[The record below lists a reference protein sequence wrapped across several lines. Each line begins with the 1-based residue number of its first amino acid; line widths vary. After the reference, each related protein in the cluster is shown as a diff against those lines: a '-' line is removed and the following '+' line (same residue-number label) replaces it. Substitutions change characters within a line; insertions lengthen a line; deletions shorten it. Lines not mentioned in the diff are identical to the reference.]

1 MPRTKNKQKKLH
13 VKKGD
18 IVALTKSITSSKGL
32 DRTNAEREA
41 RGEPVVGVSR
51 PKGYQARVLKVYR
64 DKERVLVEGVNVRY
78 KHTKPNQANPNG
90 GRIEAERPIHASN
103 VLPVDSN
110 GKPTRVGR
118 KLVTD
123 PTTGKGRWV
132 RVAKTTGLELDR

>member
-18 IVALTKSITSSKGL
+18 VVALTKAITSS
-32 DRTNAEREA
+32 EA
-41 RGEPVVGVSR
+41 LSADR
-51 PKGYQARVLKVYR
+51 PKGFQARVLKVYR

-118 KLVTD
+118 KYVLNAD
-123 PTTGKGRWV
+123 TGKGRWV
-132 RVAKTTGLELDR
+132 RFAKTTGLELDR

>member
-18 IVALTKSITSSKGL
+18 IVALTKAITSSEAL
-32 DRTNAEREA
+32 AMDRA
-41 RGEPVVGVSR
+41 
-51 PKGYQARVLKVYR
+51 KGYQARVLKVYR
-64 DKERVLVEGVNVRY
+64 SKEKVLVEGVNVRY

-123 PTTGKGRWV
+123 PETGKGRWV

>member
-18 IVALTKSITSSKGL
+18 IVALTKAITSS
-32 DRTNAEREA
+32 EA
-41 RGEPVVGVSR
+41 LGMDR

-64 DKERVLVEGVNVRY
+64 AKERVLVEGVNVRY
-78 KHTKPNQANPNG
+78 KHTKPDQANPNG

-103 VLPVDSN
+103 VLPVDGN

-123 PTTGKGRWV
+123 PNTGKGRWL
-132 RVAKTTGLELDR
+132 RVARTTGLELDQ

>member
-18 IVALTKSITSSKGL
+18 VVALTKAITSSKALEL
-32 DRTNAEREA
+32 D
-41 RGEPVVGVSR
+41 R
-51 PKGYQARVLKVYR
+51 PKGFQARVLKVYR
-64 DKERVLVEGVNVRY
+64 SKEKVLVEGVNVRY

-103 VLPVDSN
+103 VLPIDGD

-123 PTTGKGRWV
+123 PETGKGRWV

>member
-18 IVALTKSITSSKGL
+18 VVALTKAITSSEALGL
-32 DRTNAEREA
+32 DRPR
-41 RGEPVVGVSR
+41 
-51 PKGYQARVLKVYR
+51 GYQARVLKVYR
-64 DKERVLVEGVNVRY
+64 SKEKVLVEGVNVRY
-78 KHTKPNQANPNG
+78 KHTKPDQANPNG

-103 VLPVDSN
+103 VLPVDGN

-118 KLVTD
+118 KLVQD
-123 PTTGKGRWV
+123 PNTGKGRWV